1 MDIISNTLTRL
12 ETIKQTHP
20 NIYHLWREYINKKM
34 DNLNSII
41 DTCNNTMDMININN
55 QEDLDVDT
63 IISLFLLV
71 DFFNN
76 ENR

>member
-1 MDIISNTLTRL
+1 
-12 ETIKQTHP
+12 
-20 NIYHLWREYINKKM
+20 M

>member
-1 MDIISNTLTRL
+1 MDNISNTLTRL

>member
-1 MDIISNTLTRL
+1 MDNISNTLTRL

-41 DTCNNTMDMININN
+41 NTCNNTMDMININN

>member
-1 MDIISNTLTRL
+1 MDNISNTLTRL

-41 DTCNNTMDMININN
+41 DTCNNTMDIININN

>member
-1 MDIISNTLTRL
+1 MDNISNTLVRL
-12 ETIKQTHP
+12 ETIKSTHP
-20 NIYHLWREYINKKM
+20 NIYHLWREYIVKKM

-41 DTCNNTMDMININN
+41 DTCNNTMDMININD

-63 IISLFLLV
+63 ILSLFVLV
-71 DFFNN
+71 NFFNN

>member
-1 MDIISNTLTRL
+1 MDNISNTLTRL

-20 NIYHLWREYINKKM
+20 NIYHLWREYIVKKI

-41 DTCNNTMDMININN
+41 DTCNNTMDMININD
-55 QEDLDVDT
+55 QEDLDIDT
-63 IISLFLLV
+63 IISLFVLV

>member
-1 MDIISNTLTRL
+1 MDNISNTLTRL

-20 NIYHLWREYINKKM
+20 NIYYLWREYIVKKL

-41 DTCNNTMDMININN
+41 DTCNNTIDTININD

-63 IISLFLLV
+63 IISLFVLV

>member
-1 MDIISNTLTRL
+1 MDNISNTLTRL
-12 ETIKQTHP
+12 ETIKGTHP

-63 IISLFLLV
+63 IISLFFLV